1 VAAPSDNS
9 INAPSTNSS
18 DHTGEGVIID
28 IGTGDGRFV
37 YQSAR
42 RNPNKFYIGIDPNT
56 RPLEKISEKIHRKP
70 AKGGAPNVLFIQ
82 SAIED
87 LPDELNGVANEVHVH
102 FPWGSLLRAV
112 VVGDVAL
119 LRNLRRICAADALL
133 EVVIGIDPVRD
144 KSELERLGVQPLTVE
159 IVDDVLV
166 PNYGAAGF
174 QIIERGIISASEW
187 PEFETSWAKR
197 LQGNE
202 QRPIT
207 YLIARASD
215 RASSSI
221 NAEGV
226 G

>member
-1 VAAPSDNS
+1 MAVLSDNS
-9 INAPSTNSS
+9 IKPPSTGSS
-18 DHTGEGVIID
+18 NLTGEGVIID

-82 SAIED
+82 SAVED
-87 LPDELNGVANEVHVH
+87 LPAELNGVANEVHVH

-112 VVGDVAL
+112 ATGDVAVL
-119 LRNLRRICAADALL
+119 KNLRRVCAVGALM

-144 KSELERLGVQPLTVE
+144 QTEIARLAITPLSLDF
-159 IVDDVLV
+159 IDNVLV
-166 PNYGAAGF
+166 TNYAAAGF
-174 QIIERGIISASEW
+174 EIVERGILSPSEW
-187 PEFETSWAKR
+187 PHLETSWAKR

-202 QRPIT
+202 QRTIT
-207 YLIARASD
+207 YLIARA
-215 RASSSI
+215 A
-221 NAEGV
+221 A
-226 G
+226 